1 MDRSL
6 ATLLRSLQTSPS
18 YADASRL
25 LGSATA
31 LLSSL
36 TNPLN
41 ITLLSSQLVTHR
53 CLYPR
58 PIELR
63 NCRAIFSVFY
73 TATSRQLQQNAG
85 PPKDKLELRISN
97 ESWVKAVIKG
107 ADESSPRW
115 RHVLLLGAVLLGMG
129 GHEQGHISTTLRAK
143 IEAAL
148 VMATNLAL
156 QEDDREDPD
165 CRNCAVFVLNHT
177 MGSLSDFHRAQL
189 NYDFFLP
196 LAVGATFF
204 SKEGLEHGYWLG
216 MIDTDVRQTI
226 GQRFTWSQKSPS
238 FTKVKDMKSTVLL
251 FSLGSLARLIAHA
264 MEFATDSTLVLGAM
278 ERLSEFSR
286 NLMLS
291 WRQNKLSEID
301 PAEENQYLD
310 AEALQATRTA
320 LWPLMRDVMFA
331 LVIIERAALGRVL
344 VDPFLASNVN
354 APVLAMQCLHILR
367 NIHFI
372 SAREGATGFSPYKF
386 VNFTAID
393 VLTQFPLVAEEF
405 LQTIGP
411 TDLGRVPQHPLERNL
426 DQFFMDT
433 AEYFTLHISPACNQG
448 LLLAAAT
455 PYLAARGQTQLKDL
469 YEAAHSVA
477 LAVFAAPQNTAVA
490 ISQTPCYLDSLLSSF
505 PSTLSP
511 RQFRL
516 AIKSIIRVTAPPSPI
531 ADVQP
536 MFQSTILELLHGR
549 AFHAST
555 TPLSEHGGMQPSE
568 RTSLVLAMI
577 DSLSLLP
584 VLTLEEWL
592 PIISDL
598 VHTSA
603 DPAQLSTC
611 QTRFWEVLSSGE
623 MDVERAALCVAWWNS
638 RGGRESLMYNEIS
651 DESDQYMVSGAL
663 PMDSKL

>member
-6 ATLLRSLQTSPS
+6 ATLLRSLQTSPN
-18 YADASRL
+18 YADAFRL
-25 LGSATA
+25 LGPATS

-41 ITLLSSQLVTHR
+41 VTLLSSQLLTHR
-53 CLYPR
+53 SFYPR
-58 PIELR
+58 PIELQ
-63 NCRAIFSVFY
+63 NCRSIFSVFY
-73 TATSRQLQQNAG
+73 TATSRLLLQNAQ

-97 ESWVKAVIKG
+97 ESWAKAVIKG
-107 ADESSPRW
+107 ADDGSPRW
-115 RHVLLLGAVLLGMG
+115 RHVLLLGAVLLGLG
-129 GHEQGHISTTLRAK
+129 GRDQAHISSTLRAK
-143 IEAAL
+143 IESAL
-148 VMATNLAL
+148 VMASNLAL
-156 QEDDREDPD
+156 QEEDMEEPNSRS
-165 CRNCAVFVLNHT
+165 CVVFVLNHT
-177 MGSLSDFHRAQL
+177 MGSLSDFHRTQL
-189 NYDFFLP
+189 NYDLFLP
-196 LAVGATFF
+196 LAVDATFF

-216 MIDTDVRQTI
+216 MIDADVRQTV
-226 GQRFTWSQKSPS
+226 GQKFTWSQKSQT
-238 FTKVKDMKSTVLL
+238 FLKVKNMKSKVLL

-264 MEFATDSTLVLGAM
+264 IEYTTDSTLVLKTM
-278 ERLSEFSR
+278 ERLTEFSR
-286 NLMLS
+286 ILLLS

-320 LWPLMRDVMFA
+320 LWPLLRDVMFA

-344 VDPFLASNVN
+344 VDPVLASNLN
-354 APVLAMQCLHILR
+354 APLLAIQCLHILR

-372 SAREGATGFSPYKF
+372 SSREGATGFSPYRF
-386 VNFTAID
+386 VTFTAID
-393 VLTQFPLVAEEF
+393 VLTQFPQTAEQF
-405 LQTIGP
+405 LQVIGP
-411 TDLGRVPQHPLERNL
+411 TDLGRIPQHPLDRNL

-433 AEYFTLHISPACNQG
+433 SEHFTLYVSPAANQD

-469 YEAAHSVA
+469 YEAAHSIA

-490 ISQTPCYLDSLLSSF
+490 IAQTPFYLDSLLNSF

-516 AIKSIIRVTAPPSPI
+516 AIKSVMRVTAPPSPI
-531 ADVQP
+531 ADAQP
-536 MFQSTILELLHGR
+536 MLQSTILELLHER
-549 AFHAST
+549 ACRAST

-568 RTSLVLAMI
+568 RTSLILAMM
-577 DSLSLLP
+577 DSLPTLP
-584 VLTLEEWL
+584 VMTLEEWL

-598 VHTSA
+598 IHKSV

-611 QTRFWEVLSSGE
+611 QNRFWEVLSSGE
-623 MDVERAALCVAWWNS
+623 MDVERAALCVTWWNS
-638 RGGRESLMYNEIS
+638 RGGRESLLFNEIP
-651 DESDQYMVSGAL
+651 DDSDQFMMSGAL

>member
-18 YADASRL
+18 YTDASRL
-25 LGSATA
+25 LGPATS

-41 ITLLSSQLVTHR
+41 ITLLSSQLLTHR
-53 CLYPR
+53 SLYPR
-58 PIELR
+58 PTDLK
-63 NCRAIFSVFY
+63 NCRSIFSVFY
-73 TATSRQLQQNAG
+73 TATTRLLQQNAE

-97 ESWVKAVIKG
+97 ETWAKAVIKG
-107 ADESSPRW
+107 ADDSSPRW

-129 GHEQGHISTTLRAK
+129 GHEQGHISSTLRAR

-148 VMATNLAL
+148 VMATNFAL
-156 QEDDREDPD
+156 QEDDKEDSN
-165 CRNCAVFVLNHT
+165 CGICAVFVLNHT
-177 MGSLSDFHRAQL
+177 MGSISDFHRTQL
-189 NYDFFLP
+189 NYDLFLP
-196 LAVGATFF
+196 LAVDATFF

-216 MIDTDVRQTI
+216 VIDSDVRQTV
-226 GQRFTWSQKSPS
+226 GQKFTWSQKSSS
-238 FTKVKDMKSTVLL
+238 FTRVKDMRSKVLL
-251 FSLGSLARLIAHA
+251 YSLGSLARLIAHA
-264 MEFATDSTLVLGAM
+264 IEFTSDSTLVLGAM
-278 ERLSEFSR
+278 KRLTEFSR
-286 NLMLS
+286 TLLLS

-320 LWPLMRDVMFA
+320 LWPLLREAMLA
-331 LVIIERAALGRVL
+331 LVVIERTAVGRVL
-344 VDPFLASNVN
+344 VDPVLASNVN
-354 APVLAMQCLHILR
+354 APLLAMQCLHILR

-372 SAREGATGFSPYKF
+372 STREGAIGTSPYKF

-393 VLTQFPLVAEEF
+393 VLTQYPQAAEQF
-405 LQTIGP
+405 LHKIGP
-411 TDLGRVPQHPLERNL
+411 ADLGRMPQHPLDRNL

-433 AEYFTLHISPACNQG
+433 SEHFSLHISPACNQD
-448 LLLAAAT
+448 LLLATAT

-490 ISQTPCYLDSLLSSF
+490 ISRTPFYLDSLLNSF

-516 AIKSIIRVTAPPSPI
+516 AVKSIMRVTAPPSPI
-531 ADVQP
+531 ADAQP
-536 MFQSTILELLHGR
+536 ILQSTILELLHER
-549 AFHAST
+549 ASHAAT
-555 TPLSEHGGMQPSE
+555 TPLSQHGGMQPSE

-584 VLTLEEWL
+584 VTTLEEWL

-598 VHTSA
+598 VHMSA

-638 RGGRESLMYNEIS
+638 RGGRESLLYNDIP
-651 DESDQYMVSGAL
+651 DESDQYMMSGAL